1 MVMNT
6 VAAAT
11 PDVGGGTVVSFGSGD
26 SGGRLA
32 RAATGRGSQRN
43 ASPAR
48 VRAVVNEIRRGTG
61 LSQRRRNLLIKEI
74 DDNRNAR
81 GNIRTGILADILA
94 DFRDLNG

>member
-1 MVMNT
+1 MMEFT
-6 VAAAT
+6 IAAAT

-32 RAATGRGSQRN
+32 RAATGSGRN
-43 ASPAR
+43 RSASANR
-48 VRAVVNEIRRGTG
+48 VRAVRNEINRSG
-61 LSQRRRNLLIKEI
+61 LSARRKRQLLQEI

-94 DFRDLNG
+94 DFRELIG